1 MKILQIDNIYISL
14 AWMFTLHPLVVGF
27 IIHAFR
33 HSPINMSRERTF
45 NQHERLVLERNELQ
59 NRNLG

>member
-1 MKILQIDNIYISL
+1 
-14 AWMFTLHPLVVGF
+14 MFTLHPLVVGF

>member
-1 MKILQIDNIYISL
+1 
-14 AWMFTLHPLVVGF
+14 MFALHHPVVGF

-33 HSPINMSRERTF
+33 HCTINMSRERTF
-45 NQHERLVLERNELQ
+45 NQHECLVLERNELQ